1 MKAMFDLAKTKQAAA
16 LVALKRYPLLF
27 RALGLV
33 VVVTLYVAGLM
44 TLNAFVGQT
53 MMPLILSGAYFLPAV
68 LRAWML
74 FYWAARDEVRSLR
87 GDLQGSERAK

>member
-1 MKAMFDLAKTKQAAA
+1 MKAMLDHAKTKQAAA
-16 LVALKRYPLLF
+16 LASIKRYPVLF

-33 VVVTLYVAGLM
+33 VVVALYVAGLL
-44 TLNAFVGQT
+44 TLNAFVGQS
-53 MMPLILSGAYFLPAV
+53 MLPLVLTGAYFLPAV

-87 GDLQGSERAK
+87 ASKQKAV